1 MTLSS
6 SKTLIDNLF
15 EEQKE
20 LATFLRDQGQISYAQ
35 DIEGSLSK
43 ILLLSSASYFENRIT
58 NAISGFAERI
68 SKSNEALVSL
78 VKNKAIE
85 RQYHTY
91 FQWRDKNRSSNSF
104 FAMFGTSFRDSAK
117 EDLKATFSISKAEKA
132 FLELGDL
139 RNLLVHGNFANYP
152 LEKTADEVY
161 ELYQNALQFVEYIEC
176 KLNSELNGKE
186 QDN

>member
-1 MTLSS
+1 MTLS
-6 SKTLIDNLF
+6 SKTLIDTLF
-15 EEQKE
+15 EEQKG
-20 LATFLRDQGQISYAQ
+20 LAKFLRDQGQISYAQ

-58 NAISGFAERI
+58 NAISDFAERI

-91 FQWRDKNRSSNSF
+91 FQWREKSRSSNSF

-117 EDLKATFSISKAEKA
+117 NYLRTTPNISEAEKA

-152 LEKTADEVY
+152 LEKTADEIY
-161 ELYQNALQFVEYIEC
+161 ELYKKALQFVEYIES
-176 KLNSELNGKE
+176 KLSSEVNG
-186 QDN
+186 